1 MLKILSIRFTAAV
14 TGVIVLCSWNALAA
28 DAARVVQIP
37 AAHPAPL
44 IIAPDRGFQGNEEI
58 RDALEV
64 CMQGT
69 PGEIVFVTDER
80 TRDTLKR
87 ATQRLTEAGAREVVV
102 LPLFLSAS
110 DPSWLLAQRC
120 LADLTNTVAESSGA
134 AVVLT
139 QARPFGR
146 SYFAVE
152 VLADRLRAIANPAGR
167 DVIVVGC
174 AEENESVQALEKDW
188 QRLATLAAEGFG
200 FKSVRALVW
209 PANSRTEGR
218 EKSKEV
224 ERMLADLVING
235 ERVAVVPFHLG
246 KKLDGMMTFNAGLRS
261 KIPKA
266 AEWIESDVTPHSA
279 VTLWIA
285 REVNRHTPF
294 RAEDLGVVFLA
305 HGSDYHWNETMRE
318 AIASLTDRYQIEFC
332 FSMADPPLVER
343 AVRRLEQ
350 RGARGI
356 VVVRVFGLADS
367 FERNVKRAL
376 GLDVEESF
384 HHAARSTKP
393 FALPIHDFKPIA
405 HRPALLLM
413 RRMIITATG
422 TQAARNR
429 ASVLPRCWPRPAD
442 WRLIPSSLRRCW
454 TAPRPSPKTR
464 RVKPSCSSRTAR
476 ATTPQMTAGGVS
488 WNRWPRRC
496 GPTAAQTSGPFA
508 PAHGARIGRTS
519 APPNW
524 RRFAAWWRTQPATV
538 AALLSFPRAQQ
549 SMGTN
554 ASSSR
559 AWNLNSARALPL
571 IPCLPAGWK
580 KKSAKARRSWKS
592 VERLLPCRFR
602 HHATNDSA
610 RNTNLLRVAESREKR

>member
-1 MLKILSIRFTAAV
+1 MLKILSIRFAAAV
-14 TGVIVLCSWNALAA
+14 TGVIALCSWNILAA

-44 IIAPDRGFQGNEEI
+44 IVAPDRGFQGNEEI

-134 AVVLT
+134 SVVLT

-218 EKSKEV
+218 EKSKEI

-279 VTLWIA
+279 LTQWIA
-285 REVNRHTPF
+285 REVNRLTPF
-294 RAEDLGVVFLA
+294 RTEDLGIVFLA
-305 HGSDYHWNETMRE
+305 HGSDYHWNDTMRE
-318 AIASLTDRYQIEFC
+318 AVASLTDRYKIEFC
-332 FSMADPPLVER
+332 FSMADPPLIER

-350 RGARGI
+350 RGARRI

-367 FERNVKRAL
+367 FERTVKHTL
-376 GLDVEESF
+376 GLDVEEALSSRGSLDEALCSPDPRLQTNRAPASV
-384 HHAARSTKP
+384 AARAQNDHHGHGHVSGP
-393 FALPIHDFKPIA
+393 QPRI
-405 HRPALLLM
+405 RSSALL
-413 RRMIITATG
+413 A
-422 TQAARNR
+422 
-429 ASVLPRCWPRPAD
+429 
-442 WRLIPSSLRRCW
+442 
-454 TAPRPSPKTR
+454 
-464 RVKPSCSSRTAR
+464 
-476 ATTPQMTAGGVS
+476 TAGGVEAHPFFAS
-488 WNRWPRRC
+488 ALVDRAKALSKDPARETIVLVAHGSGDDATNERWRRLLESLAAQMRTN
-496 GPTAAQTSGPFA
+496 GGANFRAIRTGTWREDWPAKRAPEVAAIRRVVEEAARDGGRALVIPARTAAQGNEREFLKGLGFELGTGFA
-508 PAHGARIGRTS
+508 PHPLFARWVEEKIREGAAKLEAGGLPTEM
-519 APPNW
+519 
-524 RRFAAWWRTQPATV
+524 
-538 AALLSFPRAQQ
+538 SFQ
-549 SMGTN
+549 
-554 ASSSR
+554 ASR
-559 AWNLNSARALPL
+559 D
-571 IPCLPAGWK
+571 K
-580 KKSAKARRSWKS
+580 
-592 VERLLPCRFR
+592 
-602 HHATNDSA
+602 
-610 RNTNLLRVAESREKR
+610 